1 MIYNED
7 TERQQLRIQL
17 NMLFAEFKTNL
28 CRLCREKQLNYNRYN
43 HMLCRG
49 QIDHEEI
56 QVLIHTLTPDRF
68 IQQRNGKLVIAK
80 KF

>member
-7 TERQQLRIQL
+7 TEREQLRIQL

-43 HMLCRG
+43 NMLCRG
-49 QIDHEEI
+49 HIDHEEI
-56 QVLIHTLTPDRF
+56 QTLIHTIAPDRF

-80 KF
+80 RF